1 MDLST
6 SNQVGRELVVSK
18 KLLNS
23 VSVGSPGSPVQ
34 QAKLR
39 KKVETEQKKPLR
51 RPLVKE
57 EIKTEA
63 DPIDKIDKK
72 YLHHV
77 ADNNKMKKGAR

>member
-1 MDLST
+1 MSD
-6 SNQVGRELVVSK
+6 
-18 KLLNS
+18 NS
-23 VSVGSPGSPVQ
+23 SVLISAGSPGSPVQ

-39 KKVETEQKKPLR
+39 KRVEEEQAGLALPLR
-51 RPLVKE
+51 KPLVKT

-72 YLHHV
+72 YLHQV